1 MQYLERLRDRSS
13 LALGLMFA
21 LLLVAA
27 VACGSAAEEPAP
39 AAPAAE
45 QPAASSGS
53 SMQPTAMPAPAD
65 PAMAMDGEVS
75 SGRVTMM
82 LGGFGAEVFD
92 NTVGGL
98 AKEPRKHIHG
108 NLTTWDLIDGE
119 MQIVDGIASKWEMS
133 EDLKTLTYTVM
144 EGAYFHDDTPIEVE
158 DVFWTL
164 THTVGPNAGEY
175 GGSVAISF
183 SKISERVEMGPGPRQ
198 VSVVAQVPIPDV
210 AVYWSENEGGASSGQ
225 MMPKRDLVW
234 TPENTLEYKE
244 LADAYNLN
252 PIGAGPLKLIE
263 HVPQTS
269 MLFERFDKF
278 YYQPDNGFPHDKR
291 MKFGE
296 ILMTLVPEE
305 ATRVAALETGEADIG
320 RVSQATFDQVKS
332 GGGSIVLSPE
342 SVIIE
347 SYLFGCYD
355 PALPCNDKGVRQA
368 LNYAIN
374 KESIRDNLLGAEVFE
389 INGFWIVT
397 ESTIGYSP
405 ELDPFPFDAVKAR
418 ELFTAAGF
426 KNPDNPGGKD
436 FGPMV
441 LNTYPDP
448 LLPNLIESARLAAAD
463 WENELGLDVEVRVF
477 DKVSYGLIRT
487 KTPEEFSGQ
496 AVWVA
501 QNTRMDGAGI
511 TRAVAITPQRETEA
525 NKAFQPNTRI
535 HNDQSLFDLLTKT
548 MLSTGGP
555 NAETDWNK
563 AYMRMKDDS
572 YHLSLGYV
580 NAPWGV
586 GPRIMTWEPFPV
598 CEYACALH
606 TITIPK

>member
-1 MQYLERLRDRSS
+1 MEYFKNLGSRASLVLSLL
-13 LALGLMFA
+13 LALA
-21 LLLVAA
+21 LVAA
-27 VACGSAAEEPAP
+27 VACGSAAQEQTSTGS
-39 AAPAAE
+39 PAAE
-45 QPAASSGS
+45 QPAASSG
-53 SMQPTAMPAPAD
+53 MAPTTMAQPAD
-65 PAMAMDGEVS
+65 PAAAMGSEIS
-75 SGRVTMM
+75 PGRVTMM

-92 NTVGGL
+92 NTVGSL

-108 NLTTWDLIDGE
+108 NLTSWDLIDGE
-119 MQIVDGIASKWEMS
+119 MQFVPGIARKWEMANGG
-133 EDLKTLTYTVM
+133 KTLIYTIM
-144 EGAYFHDDTPIEVE
+144 EGAYFHDDTPIEMD
-158 DVFWTL
+158 DVLWTL
-164 THTVGPNAGEY
+164 RHTVGPQAGEY

-183 SKISERVEMGPGPRQ
+183 SKISEGVEMGPGPRQ
-198 VSVVAQVPIPDV
+198 ISVNAMVPIPDV

-225 MMPKRDLVW
+225 VMPKRELEY
-234 TPENTLEYKE
+234 TPENAIAYNE
-244 LADAYNLN
+244 LSDAYNLN
-252 PIGAGPLKLIE
+252 PIGAGPLNLME

-278 YYQPDNGFPHDKR
+278 YYQPDNGFPSDKR
-291 MKFGE
+291 MKFQE
-296 ILMTLVPEE
+296 LLMTLVPEE

-320 RVSQATFDQVKS
+320 RVSKATFNQVES
-332 GGGSIVLSPE
+332 GGGRVVFSPE

-355 PALPCNDKGVRQA
+355 PALPCNNKGVRQA

-374 KESIRDNLLGAEVFE
+374 KEVLRDQLLGPEVFKV
-389 INGFWIVT
+389 NGFWIVT
-397 ESTIGYSP
+397 ESTIGYTP
-405 ELDPFPFDAVKAR
+405 ELDPFPFDPAKAR
-418 ELFTAAGF
+418 QLFTEAGL
-426 KNPDNPGGKD
+426 KNPDNPNGKD

-463 WENELGLDVEVRVF
+463 WEKELGLEVEVRVF
-477 DKVSYGLIRT
+477 DKVSYGKIRT
-487 KTPEEFSGQ
+487 RTPEDFSGQ

-525 NKAFQPNTRI
+525 NMVFQPNTRI
-535 HNDQSLFDLLTKT
+535 HNDSEIFDLLTKT

-555 NAETDWNK
+555 TAEEDWNK
-563 AYMRMKDDS
+563 AYMRMRDES

-586 GPRIMTWEPFPV
+586 GPRILTWKPFPV

-606 TITIPK
+606 TITIPN